1 MNDLYNGGFSQLN
14 ICFVN
19 GIFHAVGDEIANQFT
34 DGGSEIKIN
43 RINVFCK
50 KRIGNRPFN
59 GIAYF
64 KCFLL
69 QSKIFKHHGGG

>member
-50 KRIGNRPFN
+50 K
-59 GIAYF
+59 
-64 KCFLL
+64 
-69 QSKIFKHHGGG
+69 